1 MTANAAIPHSN
12 LHGRRVLIVEDEFLI
27 AMDLAE
33 SLVEEGAQ
41 VVGPTSSVEAA
52 LQVLAHEA
60 APDIALLDVSLDNHE
75 SAFAVADELRTR
87 GIPFVF
93 YTGYRFADVENRF
106 GDVAHCEKPMDGATL
121 TAALSAALDLPRVS
135 ANQPGPTLHQRQKPQ
150 RSGQ

>member
-1 MTANAAIPHSN
+1 MTADAAIRHSN
-12 LHGRRVLIVEDEFLI
+12 LQGRRVLIVEDEFLI

-33 SLVEEGAQ
+33 SLAEEGAQ

-52 LQVLAHEA
+52 LQVLACEA

-75 SAFAVADELRTR
+75 SAFAVADELQTR

-121 TAALSAALDLPRVS
+121 TAALSAALELPAS
-135 ANQPGPTLHQRQKPQ
+135 ANRQPNLTARQRRNPD